1 MAMKKLTRIIL
12 ESAASVAHKVEATAI
27 FVHADLVPDPEVL
40 KKVVGESRII
50 LVCRGD
56 NTLEKGECA
65 ELGLGTIQVPPI
77 ALSRIGQIKMA
88 VMISISQGLL
98 KAGDTI
104 VCIAGIPKTGVA
116 DTLMVLEIGEEF
128 EILNSVESVTMAKAV
143 SPEVFETVLHLA
155 LELSCEGR
163 EGKPVGSILV
173 IGDHEKVLQ
182 YSRQLVINPF
192 QGYSDEE
199 RSIFNPQM
207 EKTVKE
213 FSTIDG
219 AFIIRSDG
227 VVLCAGRH
235 LNAAYEGEDLPHG
248 LGSRHMAAAAITNVT
263 DAAAIA
269 ISESTGTV
277 TVFKG
282 GKIFTEIERP

>member
-1 MAMKKLTRIIL
+1 MKKLTRIIL
-12 ESAASVAHKVEATAI
+12 ESAAAVAQKVNARAI
-27 FVHADLVPDPEVL
+27 FVNADLIPDPEAL
-40 KKVVGESRII
+40 RSAAGSLEII

-56 NTLEKGECA
+56 NAPEDVEYA
-65 ELGLGTIQVPPI
+65 ELGLGSIHVPPI
-77 ALSRIGQIKMA
+77 QLSRIGQIKLA
-88 VMISISQGLL
+88 VMIAIAQGII

-104 VCIAGIPKTGVA
+104 VCLAGIPRTGVA
-116 DTLMVLEIGEEF
+116 DTLMVLEIGGEF
-128 EILNSVESVTMAKAV
+128 EILNSVESMAMAQAV
-143 SPEVFETVLHLA
+143 SPEVFETVLNLA
-155 LELSCEGR
+155 LELSREGR
-163 EGKPVGSILV
+163 EGRPVGTILV

-182 YSRQLVINPF
+182 SSRQLVINPF

-207 EKTVKE
+207 QKTVKE

-219 AFIIRSDG
+219 AFVLRSDG

-235 LNAAYEGEDLPHG
+235 LNTAYQGEDLPHG
-248 LGSRHMAAAAITNVT
+248 LGSRHMAAAAITGFT